1 MHTLTQTWKEN
12 MIELSQ
18 YSIVKFTEFCT
29 VKFKIGNHPSIILCI
44 YRSPSGKFGE
54 FVVQLDLIL
63 EYVYKPKLK
72 LIICGDLNVNFLIR
86 SSSAQ
91 QLTFAI
97 L

>member
-1 MHTLTQTWKEN
+1 MHTLTHTWKEN
-12 MIELSQ
+12 MINLSQ

-29 VKFKIGNHPSIILCI
+29 VKIIIGNHPRILCI
-44 YRSPSGKFGE
+44 YRAPSGKFGE

-63 EYVYKPKLK
+63 KYVYKPKLK
-72 LIICGDLNVNFLIR
+72 LIICGDFNVNFLIG

-91 QLTFAI
+91 QLTFTI